1 MFFKKNKQTCH
12 VMVNMTALD
21 FEFFKKKCFEMFLN
35 SYYALNEENGSFLG
49 SNQHFL
55 SFVLRYS
62 LAFILKLY
70 LMTDMT
76 VCKNDCFEL
85 WMKIHAMLKMRQ
97 MGQVIKPGVNSFFEI
112 VWNLKYSRLFAS
124 YIKLDLLC
132 KLSVLNSIGEVL
144 PNTWY
149 QRTRFKQ

>member
-1 MFFKKNKQTCH
+1 
-12 VMVNMTALD
+12 
-21 FEFFKKKCFEMFLN
+21 MFLN
-35 SYYALNEENGSFLG
+35 SYYAVNEENGSFLG

-85 WMKIHAMLKMRQ
+85 
-97 MGQVIKPGVNSFFEI
+97 
-112 VWNLKYSRLFAS
+112 
-124 YIKLDLLC
+124 
-132 KLSVLNSIGEVL
+132 
-144 PNTWY
+144 
-149 QRTRFKQ
+149 

>member
-1 MFFKKNKQTCH
+1 MLWN
-12 VMVNMTALD
+12 V
-21 FEFFKKKCFEMFLN
+21 FEFLLCPKWGKWVIFRLKSTLFI
-35 SYYALNEENGSFLG
+35 
-49 SNQHFL
+49 
-55 SFVLRYS
+55 FVLRYS

-76 VCKNDCFEL
+76 VCKNNCFEL
-85 WMKIHAMLKMRQ
+85 WMKIHAMLEMRQ

-132 KLSVLNSIGEVL
+132 KLSVLNSIGEVI